1 MADGMPA
8 LGSVAAGLG
17 VIKTMGSITEPPEI
31 LGKLIGGALVG
42 TFLGVWISYGFI
54 GPIAAKAQ
62 SVCNLE
68 IKYLHCI
75 KAALLAHMHG
85 SPPAVSVEFARKA
98 LHSHDRPT
106 FYEVERSEEHTSELQ
121 SLMRSS
127 YAVFCLKKKN

>member
-1 MADGMPA
+1 MSVGMPP
-8 LGSVAAGLG
+8 LGIVAAVLG
-17 VIKTMGSITEPPEI
+17 VIKTIGSITEPPAI

-75 KAALLAHMHG
+75 KDALLAQMHG
-85 SPPAVSVEFARKA
+85 SPPAVSVGFARKA
-98 LHSHDRPT
+98 LDSHDRPT
-106 FYEVERSEEHTSELQ
+106 FPR
-121 SLMRSS
+121 
-127 YAVFCLKKKN
+127 